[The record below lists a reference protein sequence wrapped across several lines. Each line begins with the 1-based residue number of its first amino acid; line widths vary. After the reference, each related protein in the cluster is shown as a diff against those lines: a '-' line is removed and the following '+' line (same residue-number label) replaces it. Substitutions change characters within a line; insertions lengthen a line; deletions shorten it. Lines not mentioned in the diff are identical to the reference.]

1 MCYVAAMAFEVP
13 KKLLDGV
20 VRHFDPL
27 EVYLFGSQ
35 ARGDAGPDSD
45 IDLYVVLEDER
56 VATFNLGRAVGEA
69 RRGSP
74 EAVDIVLATRSS
86 HEKFQATPGAMALK
100 VRREGVLV
108 YAR

>member
-1 MCYVAAMAFEVP
+1 MSFP
-13 KKLLDGV
+13 ISQKLLEGV
-20 VRHFDPL
+20 VRSFDPV

-35 ARGDAGPDSD
+35 ARGDARSDSD

-56 VATFNLGRAVGEA
+56 LATFDLSKAVGEA
-69 RRGSP
+69 RSGSP

-86 HEKFQATPGAMALK
+86 HERFQATPGAMART
-100 VRREGVLV
+100 VRREGIRI

>member
-1 MCYVAAMAFEVP
+1 MSFRVP
-13 KKLLDGV
+13 QKLLEGV
-20 VRHFDPL
+20 VRSFDPV

-35 ARGDAGPDSD
+35 ARGDARPDSD

-56 VATFNLGRAVGEA
+56 LPTFDLSTAVAQA
-69 RRGSP
+69 RSGSP

-86 HEKFQATPGAMALK
+86 HEKFQATPGAMA
-100 VRREGVLV
+100 RRIRHEGIRI